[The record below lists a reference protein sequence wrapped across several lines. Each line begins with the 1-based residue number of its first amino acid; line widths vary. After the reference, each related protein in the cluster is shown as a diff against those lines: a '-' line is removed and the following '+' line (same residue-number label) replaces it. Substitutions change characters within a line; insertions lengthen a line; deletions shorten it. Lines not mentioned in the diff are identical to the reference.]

1 MNYYCYIAGLPDIQ
15 IDNAKSIPAQEE
27 ILDELKQILSKGDM
41 ALLDLLRLR
50 YDNANLLKFL
60 ANRDA
65 ELNPLGKLTSQDWAE
80 LIELI
85 DNSDERNPV
94 RDARLL
100 KYVLEFY
107 TTIRNEQSE
116 EKIDFAE
123 DFLAALYYKYGMQ
136 CKNKFVADWF
146 EFNLNINN
154 ILTALT
160 CRKYGWD
167 IKSAIV
173 GDNVV
178 AETIRNSVSARDFN
192 LKAEID
198 YFDALVNISETAN
211 LLDRE
216 HRIDAL
222 KWNWLEENTFF
233 SSFSIEKVLS
243 FWLRC
248 ELMHRWDNLSMEEG
262 AEIFR
267 QMINDLKKDVKF

>member
-15 IDNAKSIPAQEE
+15 IDNAKSIPAQED

-41 ALLDLLRLR
+41 ALLDLLRLK
-50 YDNANLLKFL
+50 YDNNNLLKFL

-100 KYVLEFY
+100 KYMLEFY

-136 CKNKFVADWF
+136 CKNKFVAEWF

-233 SSFSIEKVLS
+233 NSFSIEKVLS

>member
-15 IDNAKSIPAQEE
+15 IDNQKSIPAQEE

-41 ALLDLLRLR
+41 ALLDLLRLK
-50 YDNANLLKFL
+50 YDNDNLLKFL
-60 ANRDA
+60 ANHDA
-65 ELNPLGKLTSQDWAE
+65 ELNPLGKLTSQDWTE

-85 DNSDERNPV
+85 DNSDERNPAC
-94 RDARLL
+94 DARLL

-198 YFDALVNISETAN
+198 YFDALVSISETAN

>member
-15 IDNAKSIPAQEE
+15 IDNQKSIPAQEE

-107 TTIRNEQSE
+107 TTIRNEQNE

-136 CKNKFVADWF
+136 CKNKFVAEWF

-173 GDNVV
+173 GDNIV

-198 YFDALVNISETAN
+198 YFDALVSISETAN

>member
-41 ALLDLLRLR
+41 ALLDLLRLK
-50 YDNANLLKFL
+50 YDNDNLLKFL

-65 ELNPLGKLTSQDWAE
+65 ELNPLGNLTSQDWAE

-85 DNSDERNPV
+85 NNSDERNPV

-100 KYVLEFY
+100 KYVLDFY

-198 YFDALVNISETAN
+198 YFDALVSISETAN

>member
-1 MNYYCYIAGLPDIQ
+1 MNYYCYIAGMPDIQ

-27 ILDELKQILSKGDM
+27 ILDELKHILSKGDM
-41 ALLDLLRLR
+41 ALLNLLRLK
-50 YDNANLLKFL
+50 YDNDNLLKYL
-60 ANRDA
+60 DNRDA
-65 ELNPLGKLTSQDWAE
+65 ELNPLGTLTTQDWTE
-80 LIELI
+80 LIDLI
-85 DNSDERNPV
+85 DNSDELNPA
-94 RDARLL
+94 RDRRLL
-100 KYVLEFY
+100 KYMLDFY
-107 TTIRNEQSE
+107 TTIRNEQNE
-116 EKIDFAE
+116 EKIEFHE
-123 DFLAALYYKYGMQ
+123 DFLAALYYKYGME
-136 CKNKFVADWF
+136 CKNKFVAEWF

-167 IKSAIV
+167 VKSAIV
-173 GDNVV
+173 GDNIV

-192 LKAEID
+192 LKTEID
-198 YFDALVNISETAN
+198 YFDTLVSISETAN

>member
-41 ALLDLLRLR
+41 ALLNLLRLK
-50 YDNANLLKFL
+50 YDNDNLLKYL
-60 ANRDA
+60 DNRDV
-65 ELNPLGKLTSQDWAE
+65 ELNPLGTLTTQDWTE
-80 LIELI
+80 LIDLI
-85 DNSDERNPV
+85 DNSDELNPA
-94 RDARLL
+94 RDRRLL
-100 KYVLEFY
+100 KYMLDFY
-107 TTIRNEQSE
+107 TTIRNEQNE
-116 EKIDFAE
+116 EKIEFHE
-123 DFLAALYYKYGMQ
+123 DFLAALYYKYGME
-136 CKNKFVADWF
+136 CKNKFVAEWF

-167 IKSAIV
+167 IKSAII

-178 AETIRNSVSARDFN
+178 AEAIRNSVSARDFN
-192 LKAEID
+192 LKVEID
-198 YFDALVNISETAN
+198 YFDALVSISETAN

>member
-15 IDNAKSIPAQEE
+15 IDNQKSIPAQEE

-41 ALLDLLRLR
+41 ALLDLLRLK
-50 YDNANLLKFL
+50 YDNDNLLKFL

-100 KYVLEFY
+100 KYVLDFY

-116 EKIDFAE
+116 EKIEFNE

-173 GDNVV
+173 GDNII
-178 AETIRNSVSARDFN
+178 AETIRSSVSARDFN

-198 YFDALVNISETAN
+198 YFDALVSISETAN

>member
-41 ALLDLLRLR
+41 ALLDLLRLK
-50 YDNANLLKFL
+50 YDNDNLLKFL

-136 CKNKFVADWF
+136 CKNKFVAEWF

-198 YFDALVNISETAN
+198 YFDALVSISETTN

>member
-15 IDNAKSIPAQEE
+15 IDNQKSIPAQEE

-41 ALLDLLRLR
+41 ALLDLLRLK
-50 YDNANLLKFL
+50 YDNDNLLKFL

-123 DFLAALYYKYGMQ
+123 DFLAALYYKYGME

-198 YFDALVNISETAN
+198 YFDALVSISETAN

>member
-15 IDNAKSIPAQEE
+15 IDNQKSIPDQEE

-41 ALLDLLRLR
+41 ALLDLLRLK
-50 YDNANLLKFL
+50 YDNDNLLKFL

-85 DNSDERNPV
+85 DNSDERNPA
-94 RDARLL
+94 RDSRLL

-198 YFDALVNISETAN
+198 YFDALVSISETAN

>member
-1 MNYYCYIAGLPDIQ
+1 MNYYCSIAGLPDIQ
-15 IDNAKSIPAQEE
+15 IDNQKSIPAQEE

-41 ALLDLLRLR
+41 AMLDLLRLK
-50 YDNANLLKFL
+50 YDNDNLLKFL

-198 YFDALVNISETAN
+198 YFDALVSISETAN

>member
-15 IDNAKSIPAQEE
+15 IDNQKSIPAQEE

-41 ALLDLLRLR
+41 ALLDLLRLK
-50 YDNANLLKFL
+50 YDNDNLFKFL

-65 ELNPLGKLTSQDWAE
+65 ELNLLGKLTSQDWAE

-107 TTIRNEQSE
+107 TTIRNEQNE
-116 EKIDFAE
+116 EKIDFTE

-198 YFDALVNISETAN
+198 YFDALVSISETAN

>member
-41 ALLDLLRLR
+41 ALLDLLRLK
-50 YDNANLLKFL
+50 YDNDNLLKFL

-136 CKNKFVADWF
+136 CKNKFVAEWF
-146 EFNLNINN
+146 EFNLNIKLVCS
-154 ILTALT
+154 LT
-160 CRKYGWD
+160 
-167 IKSAIV
+167 
-173 GDNVV
+173 
-178 AETIRNSVSARDFN
+178 
-192 LKAEID
+192 
-198 YFDALVNISETAN
+198 
-211 LLDRE
+211 
-216 HRIDAL
+216 
-222 KWNWLEENTFF
+222 
-233 SSFSIEKVLS
+233 
-243 FWLRC
+243 
-248 ELMHRWDNLSMEEG
+248 
-262 AEIFR
+262 
-267 QMINDLKKDVKF
+267 

>member
-15 IDNAKSIPAQEE
+15 IDNQKSIPAQEK
-27 ILDELKQILSKGDM
+27 ILEELKQILSKGDM
-41 ALLDLLRLR
+41 ALLDLLRLK

-80 LIELI
+80 LVELI
-85 DNSDERNPV
+85 DNSDERNPA

-107 TTIRNEQSE
+107 STIRNEQSE
-116 EKIDFAE
+116 EKIEFAE
-123 DFLAALYYKYGMQ
+123 DFLAALYYKYGME

-198 YFDALVNISETAN
+198 YFDALVSISETAN

-216 HRIDAL
+216 RRIDSL
-222 KWNWLEENTFF
+222 KWNWLEEQTFF
-233 SSFSIEKVLS
+233 CSFSIEKVLS

>member
-15 IDNAKSIPAQEE
+15 IDNAKSIPAQED

-50 YDNANLLKFL
+50 YDNDNLLKFL

-107 TTIRNEQSE
+107 TTIRNEQNE
-116 EKIDFAE
+116 EKIEFNE

-198 YFDALVNISETAN
+198 YFDALVSISETAN

>member
-15 IDNAKSIPAQEE
+15 IDNQKSIPAQED

-41 ALLDLLRLR
+41 ALLDLLRLK
-50 YDNANLLKFL
+50 YDNDNLLKFL

-146 EFNLNINN
+146 EFNVNINN

-160 CRKYGWD
+160 CRKYGLD

-178 AETIRNSVSARDFN
+178 AETIRNSVTARDFN

-198 YFDALVNISETAN
+198 YFDALVSISETAN

>member
-15 IDNAKSIPAQEE
+15 IDNQKSIPAQEE

-41 ALLDLLRLR
+41 ALLDLLRLK
-50 YDNANLLKFL
+50 YDNDNLLKFL

-65 ELNPLGKLTSQDWAE
+65 ELNPLGNLTSQDWAE

-100 KYVLEFY
+100 KYMLDFY

-160 CRKYGWD
+160 CRQYGWD

-198 YFDALVNISETAN
+198 YFDALVSISETAN

-267 QMINDLKKDVKF
+267 QMINNLKKDVKF

>member
-15 IDNAKSIPAQEE
+15 IDNQKSIPAQEE

-41 ALLDLLRLR
+41 ALLNLLRLK
-50 YDNANLLKFL
+50 YDNANLLKFME
-60 ANRDA
+60 NRNA
-65 ELNPLGKLTSQDWAE
+65 ELNGLATLSAQDWSE
-80 LIELI
+80 IIEII
-85 DNSDERNPV
+85 DNSDEQNPP
-94 RDARLL
+94 RDGRLL
-100 KYVLEFY
+100 KYILDFY
-107 TTIRNEQSE
+107 TTVNNENSE
-116 EKIDFAE
+116 TAIGFKE

-178 AETIRNSVSARDFN
+178 AETIRMSASARDFN
-192 LKAEID
+192 LKGEID
-198 YFDALVNISETAN
+198 YFDTLLSISETAN
-211 LLDRE
+211 LLERE
-216 HRIDAL
+216 RRIDSL
-222 KWNWLEENTFF
+222 KWNWLEEQTFF
-233 SSFSIEKVLS
+233 CSFSIERVLS

>member
-15 IDNAKSIPAQEE
+15 IDNQKSIPAQEE

-41 ALLDLLRLR
+41 ALLDLLRLK
-50 YDNANLLKFL
+50 YDNDNLLKFL

-94 RDARLL
+94 RDTRLL
-100 KYVLEFY
+100 KYMLDFY

-248 ELMHRWDNLSMEEG
+248 ELMHRWNNLSMEEG

-267 QMINDLKKDVKF
+267 QMINDLKKDVEF

>member
-15 IDNAKSIPAQEE
+15 IDNQKSIPAQEE
-27 ILDELKQILSKGDM
+27 ILNELKQILSKGDM
-41 ALLDLLRLR
+41 ALLDLLRLK
-50 YDNANLLKFL
+50 YDNDNLLKFL

-94 RDARLL
+94 RNARLL

-167 IKSAIV
+167 IKSAII

-198 YFDALVNISETAN
+198 YFDALVSISETAN

>member
-1 MNYYCYIAGLPDIQ
+1 MNYYCYIAGMPDIQ

-27 ILDELKQILSKGDM
+27 ILDELKQILSKDDM
-41 ALLDLLRLR
+41 ALLDLLRLK
-50 YDNANLLKFL
+50 YDNDNLLKFL

-65 ELNPLGKLTSQDWAE
+65 ELNPLGNITSQDWAE

-100 KYVLEFY
+100 KYMLDFY
-107 TTIRNEQSE
+107 TTIRNEQNV
-116 EKIDFAE
+116 EKIEFHE
-123 DFLAALYYKYGMQ
+123 DFLAALYYKYGME
-136 CKNKFVADWF
+136 CKNKFVAEWF

-167 IKSAIV
+167 VKSAIV
-173 GDNVV
+173 GDNIV

-192 LKAEID
+192 LKTEID
-198 YFDALVNISETAN
+198 YFDTLVSISETAN

-233 SSFSIEKVLS
+233 NAFSIERVLS

>member
-1 MNYYCYIAGLPDIQ
+1 MNYYYYIAGLPDIQ
-15 IDNAKSIPAQEE
+15 IDNQKSIPAQEE

-41 ALLDLLRLR
+41 ALLDLLRLK
-50 YDNANLLKFL
+50 YDNDNLLKFL

-65 ELNPLGKLTSQDWAE
+65 ELNPLGKLTSQDSAE

-85 DNSDERNPV
+85 ANSDERNPV

-100 KYVLEFY
+100 KYMLDFY

-198 YFDALVNISETAN
+198 YFDALVSISETAN

>member
-15 IDNAKSIPAQEE
+15 IDNQKSIPAQEE

-41 ALLDLLRLR
+41 AMLDLLRLK
-50 YDNANLLKFL
+50 YDNDNLLKFL

-100 KYVLEFY
+100 KYMLDFY

-173 GDNVV
+173 GDNIV

-198 YFDALVNISETAN
+198 YFDALVSISETAN

-267 QMINDLKKDVKF
+267 QMINDLKKGVKF

>member
-15 IDNAKSIPAQEE
+15 IDNQKSIPAQEK

-41 ALLDLLRLR
+41 ALLNLLRLK
-50 YDNANLLKFL
+50 YDNDNLLKFL

-100 KYVLEFY
+100 KYMLDFY

-198 YFDALVNISETAN
+198 YFDALVSISETAN

>member
-41 ALLDLLRLR
+41 ALLDLLRLK
-50 YDNANLLKFL
+50 YDNDNLLKFL

>member
-15 IDNAKSIPAQEE
+15 IDNQKSIPAQEE
-27 ILDELKQILSKGDM
+27 ILDELKQILSKDDM
-41 ALLDLLRLR
+41 ALLDLLRLK
-50 YDNANLLKFL
+50 YDNDNLLKFL

-65 ELNPLGKLTSQDWAE
+65 ELNPLGNLTSQDWTE

-100 KYVLEFY
+100 KYMLDFY

-136 CKNKFVADWF
+136 CKNKFVANWF

-198 YFDALVNISETAN
+198 YFDALVSISETAN

>member
-15 IDNAKSIPAQEE
+15 IDNQKSIPAQEE

-41 ALLDLLRLR
+41 ALLDLLRLK
-50 YDNANLLKFL
+50 YDNDNLLKFL

-85 DNSDERNPV
+85 DNSDERNPAC
-94 RDARLL
+94 DARLL

-198 YFDALVNISETAN
+198 YFDALVSISETAN

>member
-15 IDNAKSIPAQEE
+15 IDNQKSIPAQEE

-41 ALLDLLRLR
+41 ALLNLLRLK
-50 YDNANLLKFL
+50 YDNDNLLKFL

-85 DNSDERNPV
+85 DNSDERNPAC
-94 RDARLL
+94 DARLL
-100 KYVLEFY
+100 KYVLDFY

-198 YFDALVNISETAN
+198 YFDALVSISETAN

>member
-15 IDNAKSIPAQEE
+15 IDNQKSIPAQEE

-41 ALLDLLRLR
+41 ALLDLLRLK
-50 YDNANLLKFL
+50 YDNDNLLKFL

-65 ELNPLGKLTSQDWAE
+65 ELNPLGKLTSQDWTE

-100 KYVLEFY
+100 KYMLDFY
-107 TTIRNEQSE
+107 TVIRNEQSE

-173 GDNVV
+173 GDNIV
-178 AETIRNSVSARDFN
+178 AEAIRDSVSARDFN

-198 YFDALVNISETAN
+198 YFDALVSISETAN

>member
-15 IDNAKSIPAQEE
+15 IDNQKSIPAQED

-41 ALLDLLRLR
+41 ALLDLLRLK
-50 YDNANLLKFL
+50 YDNDNLLKFL

-107 TTIRNEQSE
+107 TTIRNEQNE
-116 EKIDFAE
+116 EKIEFNE

-173 GDNVV
+173 GDNIV

-198 YFDALVNISETAN
+198 YFDALVSISETAN

>member
-1 MNYYCYIAGLPDIQ
+1 MNYYCYIAGMPDIQ

-41 ALLDLLRLR
+41 ALLNLLRLK
-50 YDNANLLKFL
+50 YDNDNLLKYL
-60 ANRDA
+60 DNRDV
-65 ELNPLGKLTSQDWAE
+65 ELNPLGTLTTQDWAE

-107 TTIRNEQSE
+107 TTIRNEQNE

-198 YFDALVNISETAN
+198 YFDALVSISETAN

>member
-15 IDNAKSIPAQEE
+15 IDNQKSIPAQEE

-41 ALLDLLRLR
+41 ALLDLLRLK
-50 YDNANLLKFL
+50 YDNDNLLKFL

-65 ELNPLGKLTSQDWAE
+65 ELNPLGNLTSQDWAE

-100 KYVLEFY
+100 KYMLDFY

-123 DFLAALYYKYGMQ
+123 DFLAALYYKYGME

-198 YFDALVNISETAN
+198 YFDALVSISETAN

>member
-15 IDNAKSIPAQEE
+15 IDNQKSIPAQEE

-41 ALLDLLRLR
+41 ALLDLLRLK
-50 YDNANLLKFL
+50 YDNDNLLKFL

-116 EKIDFAE
+116 EKIEFNE

-173 GDNVV
+173 GDNIV

-198 YFDALVNISETAN
+198 YFDALVSISETAN

>member
-1 MNYYCYIAGLPDIQ
+1 
-15 IDNAKSIPAQEE
+15 
-27 ILDELKQILSKGDM
+27 M
-41 ALLDLLRLR
+41 ALLDLLRLK
-50 YDNANLLKFL
+50 YDNDNLLKFL
-60 ANRDA
+60 ANHDA

-85 DNSDERNPV
+85 DNSDERNPAC
-94 RDARLL
+94 DARLL

-173 GDNVV
+173 GDNIV

-198 YFDALVNISETAN
+198 YFDALVSISETAN

>member
-15 IDNAKSIPAQEE
+15 IDNQKSIPAQEE
-27 ILDELKQILSKGDM
+27 ILEELKQILSKGDM
-41 ALLDLLRLR
+41 ALLDLLRLK

-85 DNSDERNPV
+85 DNSDERNPA

-107 TTIRNEQSE
+107 TTIRNEQNE

-198 YFDALVNISETAN
+198 YFDALVSISETAN

>member
-1 MNYYCYIAGLPDIQ
+1 MNYYCYIAGMPDIQ
-15 IDNAKSIPAQEE
+15 IDNQKSIPAQEE
-27 ILDELKQILSKGDM
+27 ILDELKQILSKDDM
-41 ALLDLLRLR
+41 ALLDLLRLK
-50 YDNANLLKFL
+50 YDNDNLLKFL

-85 DNSDERNPV
+85 DNSDERNPA

-198 YFDALVNISETAN
+198 YFDALVSISETAN

>member
-15 IDNAKSIPAQEE
+15 IDNQKSIPAQEE

-41 ALLDLLRLR
+41 ALLDLLRLK
-50 YDNANLLKFL
+50 YDNDNLLKFL

-65 ELNPLGKLTSQDWAE
+65 ELNPLGKLTSQDWTE

-160 CRKYGWD
+160 CRKYSWD

-198 YFDALVNISETAN
+198 YFDALVSISETAN

>member
-15 IDNAKSIPAQEE
+15 IDNQKSIPAQEE

-41 ALLDLLRLR
+41 ALLDLLRLK
-50 YDNANLLKFL
+50 YDNDNLLKFL

-216 HRIDAL
+216 HRIDTL

>member
-1 MNYYCYIAGLPDIQ
+1 MNYYCYIAGMPDIQ
-15 IDNAKSIPAQEE
+15 IDNQKSIPAQEE
-27 ILDELKQILSKGDM
+27 ILDELKQLLSKGDM
-41 ALLDLLRLR
+41 ALLDLLRLK
-50 YDNANLLKFL
+50 YDNDNLLKFL

-160 CRKYGWD
+160 CRKYGGD

-173 GDNVV
+173 GDNIV

>member
-15 IDNAKSIPAQEE
+15 IDNQKSIPAQEE

-41 ALLDLLRLR
+41 ALLNLLRLK
-50 YDNANLLKFL
+50 YDNDNLLKFF

-136 CKNKFVADWF
+136 CKNKFVAEWF

-198 YFDALVNISETAN
+198 YFDALVSISETAN